1 MATTVFVS
9 PGVYTREQDFTFF
22 ASRIGLTRLGL
33 VGLTP
38 KGPAFEPIKVTSS
51 EAFSNRFGNPNSEFP
66 LTYVAYRFLSQSS
79 ELTLTRVLGQVGFTG
94 SNAWIIT
101 SEANASYEFSST
113 TLCVLKSKKDASGNF
128 IYNNSGDITISGTSG
143 VLNTFGLYSSN
154 NIGPLSAGTVL
165 TVSLN
170 ENDDT
175 YIVKLLGKNPKSF
188 DGDFGLY
195 VDAIYPHI
203 ARQSVST
210 TGYTGSVGSGLTTT
224 VTYRQAPA
232 NPEYVDY
239 TTGFKNS
246 KTPMIV
252 GEVVGS
258 IAKDLFQLET
268 ISDGNASAAEI
279 KISIVN
285 IDPINGTFDVVV
297 RRFFDTDAT
306 TLTSGRLENFR
317 GCSMDKS
324 KPNFIAKMIGSTDEV
339 YPRQSNYITVTMADN
354 FPQNTVPAGFRG
366 YTLRN
371 EATLRAPQLLY
382 KTSYLSSDTVSKT
395 YLGCSEL
402 AYTGLTQAIVGVK
415 NAVQTLEVDTFKF
428 QGEDLV
434 TNTITIRGFHLE
446 NTAPQA
452 EFITGVETTLADY
465 TKPER
470 KFTVVPAGGFD
481 GWQPFFAPTF
491 TDGLADED
499 NLNAFEACVDLMSP
513 PETVDINIFA
523 TPDINYKDNLGAV
536 NYSLSMVEQRA
547 DSLYIIDSPRI
558 STDSVKATA
567 IDAANEIQASAIDSS
582 YAATYWPWIQIEDP
596 TSNKYIYISP
606 TAEVVRNIAL
616 TDNVAYQWFAPAG
629 LSRGQ
634 VNCVRADINLSRDD
648 RDTLYDANINPINT
662 VAQQGVTIQGQKT
675 LQIESSAL
683 DRINV
688 RRLMLQIRRL
698 VAAASQTLL
707 FEPNDQTVRDQ
718 FLAKVEPL
726 LLQIQNQRGIFAYK
740 VIVDDFNTATADSDR
755 NTLTGKIQ
763 IKPTPALEFVDLTF
777 QVLPTGANFED
788 F

>member
-79 ELTLTRVLGQVGFTG
+79 ELTLTRVLGQVGYSG
-94 SNAWIIT
+94 SNAWIMT
-101 SEANASYEFSST
+101 SSADTAYEYSST
-113 TLCVLKSKKDASGNF
+113 TLCSFKSKKKPDGIF
-128 IYNNSGDITISGTSG
+128 VYTGTTDLQISATTG
-143 VLNTFGLYSSN
+143 VLNTFVLYTATGA
-154 NIGPLSAGTVL
+154 GPLSGGGV
-165 TVSLN
+165 TVSLD
-170 ENDDT
+170 EVDDT
-175 YIVKLLGKNPKSF
+175 YAVKLLGKTPKSF
-188 DGDFGLY
+188 DGDFGVY
-195 VDAIYPHI
+195 IDAIYPHLI
-203 ARQSVST
+203 RQSVSA
-210 TGYTGSVGSGLTTT
+210 TGGTSSVGPNLTTSL
-224 VTYRQAPA
+224 TYKSAT
-232 NPEYVDY
+232 EYKDY
-239 TTGFKNS
+239 TSGFTNS
-246 KTPMIV
+246 STPMIV
-252 GEVVGS
+252 GEVIGA
-258 IAKDLFQLET
+258 ITKDLFKFET

-279 KISIVN
+279 KVSIVN
-285 IDPINGTFDVVV
+285 IDTANGTFDVVV

-317 GCSMDKS
+317 GCTMDKA

-354 FPQNTVPAGFRG
+354 FPQDTVPAGFRG

-371 EATLRAPQLLY
+371 ESAVRAPQLLY
-382 KTSYLSSDTVSKT
+382 KVSYLSSDTVSKT

-402 AYTGLTQAIVGVK
+402 AYTGLTQAVVGVK
-415 NAVQTLEVDTFKF
+415 NAVQTLEVDTFKY
-428 QGEDLV
+428 QGADLS
-434 TNTITIRGFHLE
+434 NTTTIRGFHLE
-446 NTAPQA
+446 NTASQVD
-452 EFITGVETTLADY
+452 FITGDKALLSDY

-470 KFTVVPAGGFD
+470 KFTVAPAGGFD
-481 GWQPFFAPTF
+481 GWQPFVDVTF
-491 TDGLADED
+491 TDDLNDAD
-499 NLNAFEACVDLMSP
+499 NLTAFNGCIDLMAP
-513 PETVDINIFA
+513 PESVDINVFA
-523 TPDINYKDNLGAV
+523 TPDVNYADNLGAV
-536 NYSLSMVEQRA
+536 NYSLSMIENRA
-547 DSLYIIDSPRI
+547 DSIYIIDTPRI
-558 STDSVKATA
+558 STDSSKGTA
-567 IDAANEIQASAIDSS
+567 VDASNAIQASAIDSS
-582 YAATYWPWIQIEDP
+582 YAATYWPWIQIADP
-596 TSNKYIYISP
+596 TSNKFIYISP

-616 TDNVAYQWFAPAG
+616 TDNIAYQWFAPAG

-634 VNCVRADINLSRDD
+634 VNCVKADINLSRDD

-675 LQIESSAL
+675 LQIQQSAL

-740 VIVDDFNTATADSDR
+740 VVVDDFNTASSDSDR

-763 IKPTPALEFVDLTF
+763 IKPTSALEFVDLTF